1 MSNTKERT
9 RTDVHTALAALM
21 PSDPLLH
28 PAWMGCLHW
37 AIGNEKVLAWFK
49 SETGS
54 QYLPPRSAIER
65 MIDEAT
71 GADTAFILK
80 FAAWMTENIWGAE

>member
-1 MSNTKERT
+1 MRPDGHYLAGPTG
-9 RTDVHTALAALM
+9 TAQISIPVREL
-21 PSDPLLH
+21 
-28 PAWMGCLHW
+28 GCLHW